1 MSKKQGWH
9 TFIHHVQKDFKLTA
23 VCLFTLFLFR
33 SFLIVQFYPRF
44 TPGVGGHDLL
54 LATFVGLRFDVVVA
68 AVMTIPSLLLSI
80 LSSFAN
86 VGTHAD
92 RTRIIISIF
101 FLSVSSVVFIVN
113 YIFINEF
120 HDNFNHWIFG
130 IIYDDFL
137 AVVKSMRKDYPLIL
151 YFFISFSLLSIAS
164 YLTANF
170 LRHPFINNDQ
180 IRKLSSSY
188 IYKITITVIAVSA
201 FIVFFRGSIGNRP
214 VQLKDAAVT
223 KDEFLNKM
231 IPNPYF
237 AIKFA
242 LDENKRLTSA
252 AGISKYLPSGDINN
266 AVEIF
271 FNTPQHLATI
281 DDYMKKS
288 AKGHAGATPRHIFF
302 IVMES
307 LDSWSLLEK
316 YQSFNLLPNIK
327 KFGKQGA
334 LLTSFLPAAD
344 GTMPSF
350 TAIVTGLPE
359 VGVHTSIQYS
369 SMKPY
374 ETSIA
379 PQFKK
384 LGFKT
389 NLFYGGYLSWQKIGD
404 FCKLQGFD
412 HVYGGSQMG
421 PWKNRE
427 WGVNDDALYQ
437 FIHENIKD
445 DEPTFNL
452 ILTTSYHS
460 PYDLPVYREGFP
472 YQSIPKDLENVY
484 DNRNVPLSVF
494 GHLWYSDKML
504 GDFISN
510 IEKELPGCLF
520 AVTGDHWSKKHISTT
535 PSLYEKTSVP
545 LLLYGNGVVPSP
557 SMQTAGSHLDI
568 MPTLIEM
575 SAPPGFVYHSIG
587 VDLFSADRRN
597 VGFGK
602 DCLIAGDYIMDSQG
616 KKEWL
621 PFAAHD
627 SVNDATGET
636 LQLFKSYQGIGWW
649 RIMKGPQ
656 IASGYA
662 QSSSAP
668 FPLQERDKRRDPAV
682 LR

>member
-1 MSKKQGWH
+1 MNKAQGWH
-9 TFIHHVQKDFKLTA
+9 TFVHQLQKDFKLIA
-23 VCLFTLFLFR
+23 VCLLTLFLFR
-33 SFLIVQFYPRF
+33 SFLIMQFYPRF
-44 TPGVGGHDLL
+44 TPGVGRYDIF
-54 LATFVGLRFDVVVA
+54 LASIVGLRFDVVVA
-68 AVMTIPSLLLSI
+68 AIIAIPSFLLSI
-80 LSSFAN
+80 ASSFAH
-86 VGTHAD
+86 VAPHAD
-92 RTRIIISIF
+92 RTRKTIAMLFLGIS
-101 FLSVSSVVFIVN
+101 SAVFIVN

-130 IIYDDFL
+130 VIYDDFL
-137 AVVKSMRKDYPLIL
+137 AVAKSMWKDYPLTL
-151 YFFISFSLLSIAS
+151 YFFITFSLFSISS
-164 YLTANF
+164 YLVNIF
-170 LRHPFINNDQ
+170 LRNPIFGKNIT
-180 IRKLSSSY
+180 RKLSKTY
-188 IYKITITVIAVSA
+188 ISKITVTAISISML
-201 FIVFFRGSIGNRP
+201 IVFFRGSIGSRP
-214 VQLKDAAVT
+214 VQLKDSAVT
-223 KDEFLNKM
+223 KDELLNK
-231 IPNPYF
+231 IILNPYS
-237 AIKFA
+237 AVKYA
-242 LDENKRLTSA
+242 LDENKKLTSA
-252 AGISKYLPSGDINN
+252 AGISNFLPSGDIDN
-266 AVEIF
+266 AIETF
-271 FNTPQHLATI
+271 FNNHQQLASL

-288 AKGHAGATPRHIFF
+288 AKGHAGTTPRHIFF

-316 YQSFNLLPNIK
+316 YQSFDLLPNIK
-327 KFGKQGA
+327 RLGKQGI

-404 FCKLQGFD
+404 FCKFQGFD
-412 HVYGGSQMG
+412 HIYGGSQMG

-427 WGVNDDALYQ
+427 WGVNDDALFQ
-437 FIHENIKD
+437 FIQENIKD

-472 YQSIPKDLENVY
+472 YQNIPKDLESVY
-484 DNRNVPLSVF
+484 DNKNVPLSVF
-494 GHLWYSDKML
+494 GHLWYADKML
-504 GDFISN
+504 GDFIRN
-510 IEKELPGCLF
+510 IENEHPGCLF

-545 LLLYGNGVVPSP
+545 LLLYGNGVIPS
-557 SMQTAGSHLDI
+557 SSLQIAGSHLDI

-575 SAPPGFVYHSIG
+575 SAPQGFSYYSMG

-621 PFAAHD
+621 PFAAHGP
-627 SVNDATGET
+627 VNDATGET
-636 LQLFKSYQGIGWW
+636 LQVFKSYQGIGWQ
-649 RIMKGPQ
+649 RIMKGAQ
-656 IASGYA
+656 ISSGYA
-662 QSSSAP
+662 QSNSAS
-668 FPLQERDKRRDPAV
+668 FPPQGRDKRRDAAA